1 MTTSLFSCTS
11 IQMQLFPLRVDPF
24 YERKQQFGRVAS
36 PACESIYLSN
46 LYFYCIVL
54 DCLFNI
60 DTKYKQ
66 STQNIYTPNFLEV
79 VVHLYIID
87 QWNQIA
93 FVRSPGNGYV

>member
-24 YERKQQFGRVAS
+24 YERKQQFGRVAA
-36 PACESIYLSN
+36 PACYLNN
-46 LYFYCIVL
+46 LYFYTPYHICIVL
-54 DCLFNI
+54 DRLLNI
-60 DTKYKQ
+60 DLKYKQ

-87 QWNQIA
+87 Q
-93 FVRSPGNGYV
+93 